1 MRGEIAKVVV
11 AHKDRL
17 VRFGF
22 ECFAHIAEENGCEIE
37 VVNQESLSPQQEM
50 VEDSMTIV
58 HTFSC
63 RLYGLR
69 KYKMKLKEDFP
80 ATKPVR
86 PEIVE

>member
-1 MRGEIAKVVV
+1 MV

-22 ECFAHIAEENGCEIE
+22 ECLAHIADANGCEIE
-37 VVNQESLSPQQEM
+37 VVNRESLSPQREM
-50 VEDSMTIV
+50 VEDPMSIV

-69 KYKMKLKEDFP
+69 KYKKALREYFP

-86 PEIVE
+86 PESAE